1 MKILKLTRTF
11 KEGFINF
18 RRNGWLG
25 VATISILT
33 MSLYIISFTM
43 FIGYMSGF
51 VLQNM
56 QDKINVTV
64 YFSPEIKQE
73 RIMEIKDELSKYA
86 EIRSIVFVSKDEAL
100 KELESLSSGN
110 ESIKQALEE
119 IGENPLPDAL
129 EIKANQ
135 PEQYE
140 IIAKAIEGSV
150 FRDEIIRVNYEQNKT
165 IIQRL
170 NNIASLFRKIG
181 LALGIGFVFLAVLI
195 TFNTIRITMYSHK
208 QEFEVKRLVGASNIY
223 VQMPFVFEGIFYGIS
238 SAIVSMLLLFA
249 TAKYISSISQKM
261 LGVESLMPLY
271 WSHFGTLSGIL
282 LASGIAL
289 GVISSFIAIRR
300 YLKV

>member
-1 MKILKLTRTF
+1 MKILKLTRTLQ
-11 KEGFINF
+11 EGFTNF
-18 RRNGWLG
+18 KRNGWLS
-25 VATISILT
+25 VATISVLT
-33 MSLYIISFTM
+33 MSLYIISFTLL
-43 FIGYMSGF
+43 ISYTSSYI
-51 VLQNM
+51 LQTVK
-56 QDKINVTV
+56 DKINVTV
-64 YFSPEIKQE
+64 YFSPEIKQD

-86 EIRSIVFVSKDEAL
+86 EIKSVTFVSKDEAL

-110 ESIKQALEE
+110 ESIKQALDE

-140 IIAKAIEGSV
+140 IIAKAIESSV
-150 FRDEIIRVNYEQNKT
+150 FRDDIIRINYEQNKI

-170 NNIASLFRKIG
+170 NNIANLLRKIG
-181 LALGIGFVFLAVLI
+181 MVLGIGFVFLAVLI

-271 WSHFGTLSGIL
+271 WGHFWTLSGIL
-282 LASGIAL
+282 LASGIVI
-289 GVISSFIAIRR
+289 GVVSGFIAIRR